1 MFLIFFADSQVQDG
15 GFTPVILVRD
25 RKKNSVSCDYLS
37 GLEAVTDQEND
48 TVKTIHNLYE
58 SLLKG

>member
-1 MFLIFFADSQVQDG
+1 MQIHKFKMAGLHPLFLFG
-15 GFTPVILVRD
+15 TE
-25 RKKNSVSCDYLS
+25 KKNSVSCDYLS